1 MTTGT
6 ADVLADPLG
15 VIVNLVASAE
25 PALDR
30 TAITAVV
37 TRVAGGRARQR
48 RLARFLAGRPSV
60 LADGRSPA
68 SEAAGDLLIALRRAG
83 AVSISLP
90 VCAACGKQLRSMR
103 RRGQDWYCTACG
115 RRPARCASCGQ
126 DRAAA
131 TVDRQGRPR
140 CRQCPDDDDR
150 DPGVVLAEVI
160 TRLEPSLPAER
171 IAAAACRAQP
181 GPAKLRRLAWAIEDA
196 PGLLTGDGA
205 HAPMP
210 GVLRLIDELCG
221 AGAQN
226 IVRPA
231 CPRCRRVIRLDRRID
246 GRWLC
251 RNCVARSRAQPCS
264 RCGAVREP
272 ATRDEHGRPLCS
284 NCLVTDP
291 ANQETCVTCGRRRRV
306 CVRTADGPLC
316 ETCRPWQVLTC
327 HICGKQA
334 PCQVSRATG
343 KPWCRAC
350 KKRWARCAGC
360 GQTRP
365 VRGGSR
371 DQPLCSACTL
381 PGPGLWRSCPGC
393 GQPGRMQAGR
403 CARCTV
409 QQRLRDLLGDE
420 HGQIPAGLQGIY
432 QALAAVKR
440 PATVASW
447 LDSSTAP
454 AVLHDLKAGKRPL
467 THQALDELP
476 PGKALEHLRSV
487 LVATGTLPPRDEQL
501 TRLERWIA
509 RSIAERPDPGQQQL
523 LHRYAI
529 WHVVRRLRSRLGGA
543 HATYSQAV
551 AARRNI
557 KAATVVLD
565 WLTAHGLTL
574 ATARQADLETWLTSE
589 HATHRADAA
598 NFIRWAKKHKLTQL
612 DAAAARWSGPS
623 GVIDTETRWEQAR
636 WLLHDSTLKPGD
648 RVAGLL
654 VLLYAQWPAAISR
667 LTPDHIQTSGT
678 QVRIRLGH
686 EPVILPEP
694 LDALV
699 LQVAAARQGH
709 AALGGQGTS
718 PWLFPGG
725 QPGRPIS
732 AYQMAGRLRQLGIYS
747 GRSRS
752 AALFQ
757 LATDLPAALLARL
770 LGIHITVAAAWQR
783 ASAGDWA
790 GYAAEVSR
798 RTRQPTSR
806 SDRSHR

>member
-1 MTTGT
+1 MTTET
-6 ADVLADPLG
+6 ADVLADPVGL
-15 VIVNLVASAE
+15 IVDLVASVE
-25 PALDR
+25 LALDR

-48 RLARFLAGRPSV
+48 RLARCLAGRPSV

-90 VCAACGKQLRSMR
+90 ACAACGKQLRSMR

-126 DRAAA
+126 DRAIA

-150 DPGVVLAEVI
+150 DPVEIITGVI

-171 IAAAACRAQP
+171 IAAATWRAQP
-181 GPAKLRRLAWAIEDA
+181 APAKLRRLAWAIEDT

-210 GVLRLIDELCG
+210 AVLRLIDELCN
-221 AGAQN
+221 AGAQA
-226 IVRPA
+226 ITRPA
-231 CPRCRRVIRLDRRID
+231 CPRCGRVIRLGQRID
-246 GRWLC
+246 GQWLC

-264 RCGAVREP
+264 RCGAVREA
-272 ATRDEHGRPLCS
+272 ATRDEHSRPLCS

-291 ANQETCVTCGRRRRV
+291 ANQEACVTCGRRRRV
-306 CVRTADGPLC
+306 STRTADGPLC
-316 ETCRPWQVLTC
+316 DTCRPRQVLTC
-327 HICGKQA
+327 HICQKQA
-334 PCQVSRATG
+334 PCQVSKVTG
-343 KPWCRAC
+343 KPRCRAC
-350 KKRWARCAGC
+350 TKRWARCAGC

-365 VRGGSR
+365 VRSGSR

-381 PGPGLWRSCPGC
+381 PDPAPGRSCPGC
-393 GQPGRMQAGR
+393 GQPGRLHAGR
-403 CARCTV
+403 CARCTI
-409 QQRLRDLLGDE
+409 QQRLHDLLADE
-420 HGQIPAGLQGIY
+420 HGQIPAGLQALY
-432 QALAAVKR
+432 QALVTVKR

-447 LDSSTAP
+447 LNSSSAP
-454 AVLHDLKAGKRPL
+454 AALRDLKAGKRPL
-467 THQALDELP
+467 SHRALDELP
-476 PGKALEHLRSV
+476 PGKTVEHLRSV

-509 RSIAERPDPGQQQL
+509 QAIADRPDPGQQQL

-557 KAATVVLD
+557 KAATVLLD
-565 WLTAHGLTL
+565 WLTARGLTL
-574 ATARQADLETWLTSE
+574 ATARQADLDAWLSSE
-589 HATHRADAA
+589 HESYRADAG
-598 NFIRWAKKHKLTQL
+598 NFIRWARKHKLTRL
-612 DAAAARWSGPS
+612 DAAAARWGGPS
-623 GVIDTETRWEQAR
+623 GVIDTETRWEHAR
-636 WLLHDSTLKPGD
+636 WLLHDGTLKPED

-654 VLLYAQWPAAISR
+654 VLLYAQWPAAISH
-667 LTPDHIQTSGT
+667 LTLGHIDTSDD
-678 QVRIRLGH
+678 QARIRLGR
-686 EPVILPEP
+686 EPVILPDP

-699 LQVAAARQGH
+699 LQLAATRHGH
-709 AALGGQGTS
+709 AAIGDAGTS

-725 QPGRPIS
+725 QPGQPIS
-732 AYQMAGRLRQLGIYS
+732 AYQLAERLRQLGIRS

-757 LATDLPAALLARL
+757 LATDLPAAILARL
-770 LGIHITVAAAWQR
+770 LGIHISVAVTWQR
-783 ASAGDWA
+783 AAAGDWA
-790 GYAAEVSR
+790 AYAA
-798 RTRQPTSR
+798 
-806 SDRSHR
+806 DISHRLEH

>member
-1 MTTGT
+1 VTART
-6 ADVLADPLG
+6 ADVLADPVG
-15 VIVNLVASAE
+15 VIVDLVASVE
-25 PALDR
+25 LALDR

-48 RLARFLAGRPSV
+48 RLARCLAGRPSV

-68 SEAAGDLLIALRRAG
+68 SEAAGELLVALRQAG

-90 VCAACGKQLRSMR
+90 ACAACGKQLRSMR

-126 DRAAA
+126 DRATA

-150 DPGVVLAEVI
+150 DPVEILAGVI
-160 TRLEPSLPAER
+160 TDLEPSLPVER
-171 IAAAACRAQP
+171 IAAAAWRVQP
-181 GPAKLRRLAWAIEDA
+181 APAKLRRLAWVIEDT

-205 HAPMP
+205 HAPTP
-210 GVLRLIDELCG
+210 AVLRLIEELCD
-221 AGAQN
+221 AGAQA
-226 IVRPA
+226 IIRPA
-231 CPRCRRVIRLDRRID
+231 CPRCHRVIRLAQRID
-246 GRWLC
+246 GQWLC
-251 RNCVARSRAQPCS
+251 RNCAARSRAQPCA
-264 RCGAVREP
+264 RCGAVRE
-272 ATRDEHGRPLCS
+272 AAARDEHGRPLCS
-284 NCLVTDP
+284 NCLVIDP
-291 ANQETCVTCGRRRRV
+291 ANQETCAVCGRRRRV
-306 CVRTADGPLC
+306 SIRTADGPLC
-316 ETCRPWQVLTC
+316 DTCRPRRVLTC
-327 HICGKQA
+327 HICGKEA
-334 PCQVSRATG
+334 PCQVSEATG
-343 KPWCRAC
+343 KPRCRAC
-350 KKRWARCAGC
+350 TRRWARCAGC
-360 GQTRP
+360 GRTRP

-371 DQPLCSACTL
+371 DQPLCPACAL
-381 PGPGLWRSCPGC
+381 PDLGPGRSCPGC
-393 GQPGRMQAGR
+393 GQPGRLHAGR

-409 QQRLRDLLGDE
+409 QRRLRDLLGDE

-432 QALAAVKR
+432 QALAAVER

-454 AVLHDLKAGKRPL
+454 AVLRDLTAGRRSL
-467 THQALDELP
+467 SHQALDELP
-476 PGKALEHLRSV
+476 AGKALEHLRSV

-509 RSIAERPDPGQQQL
+509 QAIARRPDPGQQQL

-557 KAATVVLD
+557 KAAAVLMD
-565 WLTAHGLTL
+565 WLTARGLTL
-574 ATARQADLETWLTSE
+574 ATAQQADLDAWLSSE
-589 HATHRADAA
+589 HATYRADAG
-598 NFIRWAKKHKLTQL
+598 NFIRWARNHKLTRL

-636 WLLHDSTLKPGD
+636 WLLHDGTLKPDD

-654 VLLYAQWPAAISR
+654 VLLYARWPAAISR
-667 LTPDHIQTSGT
+667 LTLSHVDASDDRM
-678 QVRIRLGH
+678 RIRLGR
-686 EPVILPEP
+686 EPVVLPEP

-699 LQVAAARQGH
+699 LQLVATRHGH
-709 AALGGQGTS
+709 AAIGDLGAS

-725 QPGRPIS
+725 QPGQPIS
-732 AYQMAGRLRQLGIYS
+732 AYQLAERLRQLGIAP
-747 GRSRS
+747 GQSRS

-757 LATDLPAALLARL
+757 LATDLPAAILARL
-770 LGIHITVAAAWQR
+770 LGIHISVAVAWQR

-790 GYAAEVSR
+790 AYAADV
-798 RTRQPTSR
+798 
-806 SDRSHR
+806 SHRLEH